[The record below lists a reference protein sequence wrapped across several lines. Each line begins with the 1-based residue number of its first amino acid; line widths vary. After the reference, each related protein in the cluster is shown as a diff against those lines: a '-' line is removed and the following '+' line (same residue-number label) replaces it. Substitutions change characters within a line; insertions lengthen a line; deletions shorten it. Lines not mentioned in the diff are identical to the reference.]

1 MQFAGSRRLSRC
13 RRRDKRGTV
22 RIVSHLPDVFA
33 NETPGRHR
41 SVVIRTSTPKHAS
54 NVSAAVGLTARFE
67 PLRGKVATAIEPVSA
82 KLSALSARVEPLSS
96 RLSAGLSTA
105 RVPAGAHT
113 RSARHER
120 RVQHAGGT
128 RPLVTAMGVF
138 LAAAPWAFVLFA
150 PMSEGASAPTLV
162 AQASASPSPPDYPPL
177 LVVPLDSSGTNG
189 DGNYLGSG
197 SGLPVVSSAGPA
209 SPPPQWLVNSQ
220 LRQPASA
227 VGPAPLVSPAVLDSL
242 KATGIP
248 RRVLASYI
256 SAAAT
261 EDRLSPTCGLS
272 WQVLAGIGFIESG
285 HAHSG
290 GSHNPNWDGIADPP
304 IYGPLLDGQN
314 GIALISDSDQGL
326 LDGNATYDRAVGPMQ
341 FLPSTWREYEVG
353 ASGHSA
359 PNPQNIDD
367 ATLSAARY
375 LCATGPDLRTPDGLI
390 AAVYSYNH
398 SFDYVTAVLS
408 VAIRYAG
415 GNLPGGS
422 SALAELPALAQTAVD
437 LPTAIATAPTVLS
450 PTPSSLP
457 YPTPAPT
464 LAVPPASQPPY
475 YAPPPAPTY
484 AAPSA
489 PASPLSSS
497 PPASASPTPDP
508 STTVSPS
515 PSASP
520 NPSPTPSPTPTDS
533 APASSA
539 PASSAPASASPSA
552 TPAPT
557 SETP

>member
-1 MQFAGSRRLSRC
+1 
-13 RRRDKRGTV
+13 
-22 RIVSHLPDVFA
+22 
-33 NETPGRHR
+33 
-41 SVVIRTSTPKHAS
+41 
-54 NVSAAVGLTARFE
+54 
-67 PLRGKVATAIEPVSA
+67 
-82 KLSALSARVEPLSS
+82 
-96 RLSAGLSTA
+96 
-105 RVPAGAHT
+105 
-113 RSARHER
+113 
-120 RVQHAGGT
+120 
-128 RPLVTAMGVF
+128 MGVF
-138 LAAAPWAFVLFA
+138 LAAAPWALVLFA
-150 PMSEGASAPTLV
+150 PMSEGASSPTLA
-162 AQASASPSPPDYPPL
+162 AQASASPSSPDYPPL
-177 LVVPLDSSGTNG
+177 LVVPLDSGTNNG
-189 DGNYLGSG
+189 GGSLGSNWA
-197 SGLPVVSSAGPA
+197 PVVSSAGPA

-248 RRVLASYI
+248 RRVLAAYI
-256 SAAAT
+256 GAAAT

-290 GSHNPNWDGIADPP
+290 GSKNPNWSGIASPP

-314 GIALISDSDQGL
+314 GIALITDSDQGA

-341 FLPSTWREYEVG
+341 FLPSTWRAYEVG

-437 LPTAIATAPTVLS
+437 LPTAMATPSAAVPS

-457 YPTPAPT
+457 YPSPSPA
-464 LAVPPASQPPY
+464 ASDSLPPY
-475 YAPPPAPTY
+475 QYPPAPTY
-484 AAPSA
+484 APQPTVAPT
-489 PASPLSSS
+489 ASMSPPPSSPVSS
-497 PPASASPTPDP
+497 PPASASPTADPSPTASPDP
-508 STTVSPS
+508 
-515 PSASP
+515 SP
-520 NPSPTPSPTPTDS
+520 NPSATDTAS
-533 APASSA
+533 ASSA
-539 PASSAPASASPSA
+539 PQSSAPASASPTAISSSA
-552 TPAPT
+552 TPSPT
-557 SETP
+557 AGTP

>member
-1 MQFAGSRRLSRC
+1 
-13 RRRDKRGTV
+13 V

-33 NETPGRHR
+33 NATPGRHR
-41 SVVIRTSTPKHAS
+41 PAVKAAKSAGKHAS
-54 NVSAAVGLTARFE
+54 SAPAVAGLAAWFE
-67 PLRGKVATAIEPVSA
+67 PLPGKVSALVEPVSA
-82 KLSALSARVEPLSS
+82 KWSEVIEPVAA
-96 RLSAGLSTA
+96 RLSAGLSMP
-105 RVPAGAHT
+105 RPPAGAHT
-113 RSARHER
+113 RSARHQR

-150 PMSEGASAPTLV
+150 PMSEGASSPTLA

-177 LVVPLDSSGTNG
+177 LVVPLDSSGTNNG
-189 DGNYLGSG
+189 GNSLGSG

-227 VGPAPLVSPAVLDSL
+227 VGTAPMVSSAVLDSL

-248 RRVLASYI
+248 RRVLAAYI
-256 SAAAT
+256 YAAVT
-261 EDRLSPTCGLS
+261 EDRQSPTCGLS

-290 GSHNPNWDGIADPP
+290 GSKNPNWSGIADPP

-314 GIALISDSDQGL
+314 GIALIRDSDQGA
-326 LDGNATYDRAVGPMQ
+326 LDGNDTYDRAVGPMQ

-422 SALAELPALAQTAVD
+422 SALAELPALAQTAID
-437 LPTAIATAPTVLS
+437 LPTAMPIPSAAVPS

-457 YPTPAPT
+457 YPSPSPA
-464 LAVPPASQPPY
+464 ASDSLPPY
-475 YAPPPAPTY
+475 QYPPAPTY
-484 AAPSA
+484 APQPTVAPSTPTSPLPSA
-489 PASPLSSS
+489 PASS
-497 PPASASPTPDP
+497 PPGSASPT
-508 STTVSPS
+508 
-515 PSASP
+515 P
-520 NPSPTPSPTPTDS
+520 NPSPTPSPDPSASPSPTDS

-539 PASSAPASASPSA
+539 PESSPPASASPTA
-552 TPAPT
+552 PASSSSDPSPT
-557 SETP
+557 AEAP

>member
-1 MQFAGSRRLSRC
+1 MRFGFQLCPSGR
-13 RRRDKRGTV
+13 RRRDKKGTV
-22 RIVSHLPDVFA
+22 RIVSHLPDIVA
-33 NETPGRHR
+33 SETRGRHR
-41 SVVIRTSTPKHAS
+41 VVANSGGKSAGKHAS
-54 NVSAAVGLTARFE
+54 APR
-67 PLRGKVATAIEPVSA
+67 K
-82 KLSALSARVEPLSS
+82 
-96 RLSAGLSTA
+96 
-105 RVPAGAHT
+105 PAGAHT
-113 RSARHER
+113 RAARHQR

-128 RPLVTAMGVF
+128 RPLVTAIGVL
-138 LAAAPWAFVLFA
+138 LAAAPWALVLFA
-150 PMSEGASAPTLV
+150 PMSEGASSPSLA

-177 LVVPLDSSGTNG
+177 LVVPLDSSATNNG
-189 DGNYLGSG
+189 AGGSNT

-227 VGPAPLVSPAVLDSL
+227 VGTAPMVSPAVLDSL

-248 RRVLASYI
+248 RRVLAAYI
-256 SAAAT
+256 YAAAT

-290 GSHNPNWDGIADPP
+290 GSKNPNWSGIADPP

-314 GIALISDSDQGL
+314 GIALITDSDQGA

-437 LPTAIATAPTVLS
+437 LPTAPATPPTVLS

-457 YPTPAPT
+457 YPSPSPA
-464 LAVPPASQPPY
+464 PPASLPPY
-475 YAPPPAPTY
+475 YQSSPAPTY
-484 AAPSA
+484 APQPTVAPSA
-489 PASPLSSS
+489 PTFPLPSSPASP
-497 PPASASPTPDP
+497 PPASASPDP
-508 STTVSPS
+508 SPTANPSPTASPSPS

-520 NPSPTPSPTPTDS
+520 SPSPADS
-533 APASSA
+533 APPSSA
-539 PASSAPASASPSA
+539 PESSAPASASPTAPSSSSP
-552 TPAPT
+552 TPSPT
-557 SETP
+557 EETP

>member
-1 MQFAGSRRLSRC
+1 
-13 RRRDKRGTV
+13 
-22 RIVSHLPDVFA
+22 
-33 NETPGRHR
+33 
-41 SVVIRTSTPKHAS
+41 
-54 NVSAAVGLTARFE
+54 
-67 PLRGKVATAIEPVSA
+67 
-82 KLSALSARVEPLSS
+82 
-96 RLSAGLSTA
+96 
-105 RVPAGAHT
+105 
-113 RSARHER
+113 
-120 RVQHAGGT
+120 
-128 RPLVTAMGVF
+128 MGVF

-150 PMSEGASAPTLV
+150 PMSEGASSPALA

-177 LVVPLDSSGTNG
+177 LVVPLDPAAVNNGGGAPGSSSGV
-189 DGNYLGSG
+189 
-197 SGLPVVSSAGPA
+197 VVSSAGPA

-220 LRQPASA
+220 LRQAASA
-227 VGPAPLVSPAVLDSL
+227 VGPAPLVAPAVLDSL

-290 GSHNPNWDGIADPP
+290 GSHNPNWSGIADPP

-314 GIALISDSDQGL
+314 GIALIPDSDQGV

-415 GNLPGGS
+415 GNLPGGA
-422 SALAELPALAQTAVD
+422 SALAELPALAQTAAD
-437 LPTAIATAPTVLS
+437 LPAAVAPPVAAVPS

-457 YPTPAPT
+457 YPSPLPTPPSSPLPSQYPT
-464 LAVPPASQPPY
+464 
-475 YAPPPAPTY
+475 YAPPPVVAT
-484 AAPSA
+484 SA

-497 PPASASPTPDP
+497 PPISAPASATPTADPTPTASPDP
-508 STTVSPS
+508 S
-515 PSASP
+515 
-520 NPSPTPSPTPTDS
+520 PSPTGT

-539 PASSAPASASPSA
+539 PDSSAPASASPSPSA
-552 TPAPT
+552 SPAPT

>member
-1 MQFAGSRRLSRC
+1 
-13 RRRDKRGTV
+13 V

-41 SVVIRTSTPKHAS
+41 SVAVRKPARKHAS
-54 NVSAAVGLTARFE
+54 SVSAAAGVAAWFE
-67 PLRGKVATAIEPVSA
+67 PLPGKVSAALEPVSA
-82 KLSALSARVEPLSS
+82 KLSAVVESVSA
-96 RLSAGLSTA
+96 RLSAGWSA
-105 RVPAGAHT
+105 PRVHAGVHT
-113 RSARHER
+113 RSARHRR

-150 PMSEGASAPTLV
+150 PMSEGASSPTLA
-162 AQASASPSPPDYPPL
+162 AQASSSPSPPDYPPL
-177 LVVPLDSSGTNG
+177 LVVPLDPSGNTNG
-189 DGNYLGSG
+189 GNSLGSNWT
-197 SGLPVVSSAGPA
+197 PVVTSAGPA
-209 SPPPQWLVNSQ
+209 SPPPEWLVNSQ

-290 GSHNPNWDGIADPP
+290 GSHNPNWSGVADPP

-314 GIALISDSDQGL
+314 GIALIADSDQGV

-422 SALAELPALAQTAVD
+422 SALAELPALAQTAID
-437 LPTAIATAPTVLS
+437 LPTAMPIPSAALVPS

-457 YPTPAPT
+457 YPSPSTTSPTPPS
-464 LAVPPASQPPY
+464 SQPPY
-475 YAPPPAPTY
+475 QYPTYAPPVI
-484 AAPSA
+484 APSA

-497 PPASASPTPDP
+497 PPTSAPASATPTADPTPTASADP
-508 STTVSPS
+508 SPS
-515 PSASP
+515 PSA
-520 NPSPTPSPTPTDS
+520 TVS

-539 PASSAPASASPSA
+539 PASSAPASASASA

>member
-1 MQFAGSRRLSRC
+1 MRFAGSRRLSGC
-13 RRRDKRGTV
+13 RRRDKEGTV
-22 RIVSHLPDVFA
+22 RIVSHLPDAFPNA
-33 NETPGRHR
+33 TPRRHR
-41 SVVIRTSTPKHAS
+41 SGVVRKSARKHAS
-54 NVSAAVGLTARFE
+54 SVSAAAGLAAWFE
-67 PLRGKVATAIEPVSA
+67 PLPGKVSAVIEPVSA
-82 KLSALSARVEPLSS
+82 KLSAVVEPVSA
-96 RLSAGLSTA
+96 RLSAGWSTS

-113 RSARHER
+113 RSARHQR
-120 RVQHAGGT
+120 RVQHAGGS

-150 PMSEGASAPTLV
+150 PMSEGAASPALA

-189 DGNYLGSG
+189 NGNYLGSG
-197 SGLPVVSSAGPA
+197 SGLPAVSSAGPA

-248 RRVLASYI
+248 RRVLAAYI

-290 GSHNPNWDGIADPP
+290 GSHNPNWSGIADPP

-314 GIALISDSDQGL
+314 GIALITDSDQGV

-422 SALAELPALAQTAVD
+422 SALAELPALARTAID
-437 LPTAIATAPTVLS
+437 LPTAMPIPSAAAVPS
-450 PTPSSLP
+450 PTPSPLP
-457 YPTPAPT
+457 YPSPLPTPPS
-464 LAVPPASQPPY
+464 SQPPY
-475 YAPPPAPTY
+475 QYPTYAPPPIV
-484 AAPSA
+484 APSA

-497 PPASASPTPDP
+497 PPASAPASGTPTAD
-508 STTVSPS
+508 PS
-515 PSASP
+515 PSASASASAS
-520 NPSPTPSPTPTDS
+520 PSPTDTAT
-533 APASSA
+533 ASSA
-539 PASSAPASASPSA
+539 PQSSAPASASPTAS
-552 TPAPT
+552 PAPT